1 MNIIQQQLLEGERA
15 LFQSCDLAVVDCK
28 FANGESP
35 LKESRDLR
43 IEGTTFA
50 WKYPLWYCDRVEVE
64 RSSLLETARSGIWYT
79 NFITIR
85 DSIIEAPK
93 TFRRGHDITLQ
104 RVELPNA
111 QETLWNCRNIRLE
124 QVSAKGDYF
133 GFNSSDIEIDG
144 LRLAGNYCFDGGRN
158 ITVRNS
164 HLLSKDSFWN
174 CENVTVEDSTII
186 GEYIGW
192 NSKNLTFINCTI
204 ESLQGLCYIEG
215 LKLVNCKLLDTSLAF
230 EYCSDVDAQVISRI
244 DSVKNPISGTIRA
257 KAIGE
262 IIQDDPALD
271 TTKVTITTE
280 E

>member
-15 LFQSCDLAVVDCK
+15 LFQSRDLTVVDCK

-174 CENVTVEDSTII
+174 CENVTVENSTII

>member
-1 MNIIQQQLLEGERA
+1 MNTIQQQLLEGERA
-15 LFQSCDLAVVDCK
+15 LFQSRDLTVLDCK

-50 WKYPLWYCDRVEVE
+50 WKYPLWYCDRVEVAH
-64 RSSLLETARSGIWYT
+64 SSLLETARSGIWYT

-133 GFNSSDIEIDG
+133 GFNSSDIEIDC

-174 CENVTVEDSTII
+174 CENVTVENSTII

>member
-1 MNIIQQQLLEGERA
+1 MNTIQQQLLEGERA
-15 LFQSCDLAVVDCK
+15 LFQSCGLTVVDCK

-174 CENVTVEDSTII
+174 CENVTVENSTII

>member
-1 MNIIQQQLLEGERA
+1 MNIIQQLLLEGERA
-15 LFQSCDLAVVDCK
+15 LFQSRDLTVVDCK

-111 QETLWNCRNIRLE
+111 QETLWSCRNIRLE

-174 CENVTVEDSTII
+174 CENVTVENSTII

-230 EYCSDVDAQVISRI
+230 EYCSDVDAQVVSRI

>member
-1 MNIIQQQLLEGERA
+1 MNTIQQQLLEGERA
-15 LFQSCDLAVVDCK
+15 LFQSRDLTVVDCK

-50 WKYPLWYCDRVEVE
+50 WKYPLWYCDRVEVA

-257 KAIGE
+257 KSIGE